1 METRQL
7 EYFLQLAKYQH
18 VSQTADFLN
27 ISQPS
32 LSKSISQLES
42 DLGVR
47 LFDRKG
53 KRISLN
59 ENGRQFARYV
69 SESLQLLDEGI
80 FTAKKSRYDTLG
92 SVTIV
97 CYSFSSI
104 ITPCVAEYNR
114 LNPLIDFV
122 LVEPAEANETRRMDT
137 TDFILTSRRD
147 MMMENR
153 EEQFWGS
160 RALFQERYVL
170 VMSDSFRSLPADQ
183 KEVDLA
189 EFRNDPFI
197 AMIQSIIFFR
207 DYLYQLCQAAGFFPR
222 ILCQTDSFL
231 VKMDLVR
238 EGQAVA
244 ILPESCLD
252 EARRL
257 VPDLRIFQI
266 AHHDAVRTIYLMRR
280 QQSVMTESALDF
292 WDFAMDYYHC
302 E

>member
-153 EEQFWGS
+153 EEQFWVS

-197 AMIQSIIFFR
+197 AMIQSNIFFR